1 MADTKRPF
9 SNPLALAILVLLYER
24 PMHPYEMATTMRE
37 RGKEKSIRL
46 NYGSLYTVI
55 EQLLPANFIAV
66 REVLKEG
73 RRPEKTVYEITPSGE
88 TELID
93 WMRELV
99 SSPVKEYPMFEAAI
113 SLLPVLPPEEVTDLL
128 EIRLGLLERTIKE
141 FDEEERVCREM
152 KLPRLFSLESEYYK
166 ALTLAEY
173 KFSKDLLS
181 DLKRDAGGLRSG
193 WSKMRKHL
201 LATRPEA
208 RQKDSALNAVRSAQS
223 SVPKRKGNYERKN
236 S

>member
-1 MADTKRPF
+1 MPDTKRPF

-37 RGKEKSIRL
+37 RRKESSIKL

-55 EQLLPANFIAV
+55 EQLLREKFIAV

-73 RRPEKTVYEITPSGE
+73 RRPVKTVYELTSAGE
-88 TELID
+88 LELID

-113 SLLPVLPPEEVTDLL
+113 SLLPVLPPEEVIDLL
-128 EIRLGLLERTIKE
+128 EIRRGLLKKTIE
-141 FDEEERVCREM
+141 EIDEQDHICREM

-166 ALTLAEY
+166 ATTLAEY
-173 KFSKDLLS
+173 KFSSDLLS
-181 DLKRDAGGLRSG
+181 DLKRDVGGLRSS
-193 WSKMRKHL
+193 WSEMRNRHL
-201 LATRPEA
+201 ASKAGATKKQAPGIA
-208 RQKDSALNAVRSAQS
+208 TT
-223 SVPKRKGNYERKN
+223 RKN
-236 S
+236 QKQKKAGKL

>member
-1 MADTKRPF
+1 MTDTKRPF

-55 EQLLPANFIAV
+55 EQLLRENFIAV

-73 RRPEKTVYEITPSGE
+73 KRPEKTVYELTPSGE

-113 SLLPVLPPEEVTDLL
+113 SLLPVLPPEEVIGLL
-128 EIRLGLLERTIKE
+128 EIRIGLLERAIKE
-141 FDEEERVCREM
+141 IDEEERMCREM

-166 ALTLAEY
+166 ALTLAED

-193 WSKMRKHL
+193 WSEMRKQHL
-201 LATRPEA
+201 AAKAGARGRQAPVAATRKYQKEGKPPAA
-208 RQKDSALNAVRSAQS
+208 RRS
-223 SVPKRKGNYERKN
+223 
-236 S
+236 

>member
-1 MADTKRPF
+1 MTDNKRPF

-37 RGKEKSIRL
+37 RRKESSIKL

-55 EQLLPANFIAV
+55 EQLLRERFIVV

-73 RRPEKTVYEITPSGE
+73 RRPEKTVYELTRSGE
-88 TELID
+88 TELIG

-99 SSPVKEYPMFEAAI
+99 SSPAKEYPMFEAAI
-113 SLLPVLPPEEVTDLL
+113 SLLPVLPPEEVIDLL
-128 EIRLGLLERTIKE
+128 EIRIGLLERTIKE
-141 FDEEERVCREM
+141 IDEEERVCREM

-193 WSKMRKHL
+193 WSKMRTQL
-201 LATRPEA
+201 MATRPEA
-208 RQKDSALNAVRSAQS
+208 RQKDSAFKAARNAQNRA
-223 SVPKRKGNYERKN
+223 PKSKE
-236 S
+236 SH